1 MRILQNII
9 CCLKQKESYIRITGH
24 FKDHPYLSFEEYMP
38 GLDEIIDRSLYSNWQ
53 YAVVDKNLSWCDDA
67 IRFFKK
73 IKIPIIYFDD
83 DYFEV
88 ISSIKMTVPKPVG
101 SEDRDNTIDT
111 TGVSSSQK
119 KIRLVEKE
127 KIVEKKIYTS
137 IEKKIILTSNL
148 TKCAGSTTVTINLAR
163 YISNKNIIPAVI
175 EPPIESPILFHWMSI
190 EEKLGSIDEEGYNF
204 YSYPHEIYEDKK
216 IIPKSEF
223 LYGDIAWIVS
233 DDRKDKIDNWDYN
246 QMIKLMYASNLS
258 PITLVDIGSNIFHNS
273 VKPMLSSV
281 DVILVLI
288 DPFPSSCIRENQR
301 LEEIIKLRKEGF
313 PIHFVVNKWNSGVEE
328 KEFINYLG
336 CSPVAFI
343 PAIDPK
349 FLYRANYKSIIPYEI
364 AEVSKLLDKSLGKI
378 CSLFIPEKF
387 IRSDISGEDNKGLVL
402 SRLKKFSSKLVN
414 TRESLF

>member
-1 MRILQNII
+1 MRILKNII

-24 FKDHPYLSFEEYMP
+24 FKDHPYLSFEEYIP
-38 GLDEIIDRSLYSNWQ
+38 GLDEIKDRSLYSNWQ
-53 YAVVDKNLSWCDDA
+53 YAVVDKNLSWFDDA
-67 IRFFKK
+67 ILFFNK
-73 IKIPIIYFDD
+73 IKIPVIYFDD

-88 ISSIKMTVPKPVG
+88 ISSIKDKVPEPAG
-101 SEDRDNTIDT
+101 SADRDNTLDT
-111 TGVSSSQK
+111 SEIPSIQE

-127 KIVEKKIYTS
+127 KIVEKKIYTG
-137 IEKKIILTSNL
+137 IEKKIILISNL
-148 TKCAGSTTVTINLAR
+148 TRCAGSTTVTINLAR

-190 EEKLGSIDEEGYNF
+190 EEKLGSSNEQGDSF

-223 LYGDIAWIVS
+223 IYGDIAWIVS

-258 PITLVDIGSNIFHNS
+258 PITLVDIGSSIFHDS

-281 DVILVLI
+281 DEILVLI
-288 DPFPSSCIRENQR
+288 DPFPSSCIRENER
-301 LEEIIKLRKEGF
+301 LEKMIKLRHEGF
-313 PIHFVVNKWNSGVEE
+313 PIHFVVNKWNSGVED

-343 PAIDPK
+343 PAVDFK

-364 AEVSKLLDKSLGKI
+364 AEVSKLLEKPLGKI
-378 CSLFIPEKF
+378 CSLFMPEKF
-387 IRSDISGEDNKGLVL
+387 IRSDTSGKDNKGSVL
-402 SRLKKFSSKLVN
+402 SRLKKFSSKLVSA
-414 TRESLF
+414 RESLL